1 MAMSPGEVVNEF
13 IARVGKLDI
22 DGACELLA
30 PDVHYDN
37 VPMEPKHDGR
47 ETVREVLRTF
57 MGDSPSVEWKVARQT
72 ETGPIVMNER
82 VDNFHMMG
90 KPLAIPV
97 MGVFEVN
104 DEGLITLWRDYFDLG
119 TVTNQMA

>member
-1 MAMSPGEVVNEF
+1 MTLTAGEVVTEF
-13 IARVGKLDI
+13 ISRIGKLDI

-47 ETVREVLRTF
+47 DAVRDALKMF
-57 MGDSPSVEWKVARQT
+57 LGASPTVEWRVERQAV
-72 ETGPIVMNER
+72 TGQVVMNER
-82 VDNFHMMG
+82 VDCFEMGG

-97 MGVFEVN
+97 AGIFEVN
-104 DEGLITLWRDYFDLG
+104 DKGLITLWRDYFDLQ
-119 TVTNQMA
+119 TVTNQMS